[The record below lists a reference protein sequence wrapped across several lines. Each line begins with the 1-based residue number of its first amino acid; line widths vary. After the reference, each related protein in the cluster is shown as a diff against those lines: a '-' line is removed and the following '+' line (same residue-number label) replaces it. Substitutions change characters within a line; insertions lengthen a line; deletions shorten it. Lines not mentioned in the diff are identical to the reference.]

1 MKDYKD
7 LQVWQRS
14 IDFVVEIY
22 TLVKALPAEETYA
35 LSDQMRR
42 AAVSIPSNIAE
53 GMERS
58 AVKEKLHFL
67 SIATGSLA
75 EIETQLIICS
85 RLGFINQATLKHQL
99 DDVVTIQ
106 KMLYKLSA
114 SLKTRLTTS
123 HQPPATN
130 HDG

>member
-1 MKDYKD
+1 MRWKMSDYKD

-22 TLVKALPAEETYA
+22 TLIKLLPTEEKYA
-35 LSDQMRR
+35 LGDQIRR

-67 SIATGSLA
+67 SIAIGSLA
-75 EIETQLIICS
+75 EIETQLVICDK
-85 RLGFINQATLKHQL
+85 LGFVANEKTVQCLE
-99 DDVVTIQ
+99 DVVTIR
-106 KMLYKLSA
+106 KMLYRLSIALKQKLS
-114 SLKTRLTTS
+114 TD
-123 HQPPATN
+123 N
-130 HDG
+130 

>member
-14 IDFVVEIY
+14 IDFVVEVY
-22 TLVKALPAEETYA
+22 SLMKSLPSEERYA
-35 LSDQMRR
+35 LGDQMRR

-67 SIATGSLA
+67 SIALGSLA
-75 EIETQLIICS
+75 EIETQLIICGK
-85 RLGFINQATLKHQL
+85 LGFINQCLQACCLEELTA
-99 DDVVTIQ
+99 IQ
-106 KMLYKLSA
+106 KMLYKLSS
-114 SLKTRLTTS
+114 SLKTKLT
-123 HQPPATN
+123 
-130 HDG
+130 

>member
-22 TLVKALPAEETYA
+22 SLVKSFPSEERYA
-35 LSDQMRR
+35 LGDQMRR
-42 AAVSIPSNIAE
+42 AVVSIPSNIAE

-67 SIATGSLA
+67 SIAIGSLA
-75 EIETQLIICS
+75 EIETQLIICGK
-85 RLGFINQATLKHQL
+85 LGFIDQCFQVRCLEE
-99 DDVVTIQ
+99 VTAIQ
-106 KMLYKLSA
+106 KMLYKLSS
-114 SLKTRLTTS
+114 SLKTKLT
-123 HQPPATN
+123 
-130 HDG
+130 

>member
-1 MKDYKD
+1 MSDYKD

-22 TLVKALPAEETYA
+22 ALVKLFPTEEKYA
-35 LSDQMRR
+35 LGDQMRR

-67 SIATGSLA
+67 SIAIGSLA
-75 EIETQLIICS
+75 EIETQLIICNK
-85 RLGFINQATLKHQL
+85 LGFINQAELTHGL
-99 DDVVTIQ
+99 DGVVAIQ

-114 SLKTRLTTS
+114 SLKTRL
-123 HQPPATN
+123 A
-130 HDG
+130 

>member
-14 IDFVVEIY
+14 IDFVVEVY
-22 TLVKALPAEETYA
+22 SLVKSFPSEERYA
-35 LSDQMRR
+35 LGNQMRR

-67 SIATGSLA
+67 SIAIGSLA
-75 EIETQLIICS
+75 EIETQLIICGK
-85 RLGFINQATLKHQL
+85 LGFVDGKNSAQCLEEVIA
-99 DDVVTIQ
+99 IR
-106 KMLYKLSA
+106 KMLYRLST
-114 SLKTRLTTS
+114 SLKQLLITG
-123 HQPPATN
+123 N
-130 HDG
+130 